1 MIYLILS
8 LIIDFNLVRDED
20 YFDKVIVKFT

>member
-8 LIIDFNLVRDED
+8 LIIDFNLVSDED